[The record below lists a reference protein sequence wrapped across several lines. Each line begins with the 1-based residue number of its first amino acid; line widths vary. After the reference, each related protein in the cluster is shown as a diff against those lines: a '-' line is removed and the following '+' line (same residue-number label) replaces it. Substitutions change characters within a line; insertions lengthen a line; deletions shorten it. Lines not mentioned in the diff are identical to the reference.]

1 VQGHATGHT
10 RAHTNVEVDV
20 RYAIALDTRA
30 AEPLTNG
37 RALLLGEPR
46 CTITIPI
53 GAIAPRITILAAIT
67 IGLTL
72 TPAVTPL
79 ALILPGAGTFLILT
93 AIACPLAVVFVPT
106 AVARALAIVLVAGA
120 ITRTLA
126 VILAIA

>member
-10 RAHTNVEVDV
+10 GTDADIEVDI
-20 RYAIALDTRA
+20 RYAIALDTRT

-46 CTITIPI
+46 CTIPIPI
-53 GAIAPRITILAAIT
+53 GAIAPRIAILAAIT

-72 TPAVTPL
+72 TPAVAAL
-79 ALILPGAGTFLILT
+79 ALILPGAGTFLILA
-93 AIACPLAVVFVPT
+93 AIACPLAVVLIPA
-106 AVARALAIVLVAGA
+106 AVTRALAIVLVAGA

-126 VILAIA
+126 VILALA